1 MRTPIDAAV
10 KPASARA
17 DVRASLPDGRVLSA
31 PQGVTVESMI
41 RASALPGEIPTV
53 AALVDGELAE
63 LTTSLRRDAA
73 LQPVTMASADGMRVY
88 RRSLSFM
95 LITAARELFSDVA
108 VFIDHSVSNGG
119 YFCHV
124 TGRNPFSKNE
134 LGIIKTRMREIV
146 SADEPITRRE
156 VSLPEA
162 IKIFEKNHDDDKV
175 RLLRYREKP
184 SLVIYSL
191 REMRDY
197 FHGYMV
203 PSTGYLPYF
212 DLTAAGDGFILWYP
226 RRRDPTRLHPPAA
239 PSPLFAAF
247 QEYGGWLR
255 MLGVHNVGGLNEA
268 IENERIHELSLVAEA
283 LHEQHI
289 ARISTEIAALHP
301 RPRLV
306 LIAGP
311 SSAGKT
317 TFSKRLTV
325 QLLAHGIRPFHMG
338 VDDFFVD
345 REKTPLDENG
355 DLDFESPNAIDIH
368 RLNRDLRALAGGE
381 EVALPRYNFMTGKSE
396 PGPTLRLGAGHVIL
410 LEGIHCL
417 NPDLITRVPDE
428 SVYRIFVSA
437 LTQLNL
443 DRHNRASTTD
453 TRLIRRLVRDAHQ
466 RGWSPRET
474 IQRWESVRRGEKRH
488 IIPYQ
493 QNADTMFNSAL
504 AHELAVLRPL
514 AEPLLLQVQP
524 RTSARVEVK
533 RLLALLQWFRPCP
546 ADVVP
551 GNSILR
557 EFIGGSALK
566 DFSAWDL
573 RHAGTHGE

>member
-1 MRTPIDAAV
+1 M
-10 KPASARA
+10 
-17 DVRASLPDGRVLSA
+17 
-31 PQGVTVESMI
+31 
-41 RASALPGEIPTV
+41 

-63 LTTSLRRDAA
+63 LFTTLWQDTT
-73 LQPVTMASADGMRVY
+73 LEPVTMATADGMRVY
-88 RRSLSFM
+88 RRSLSFL
-95 LITAARELFSDVA
+95 LITAARELFPDVP

-124 TGRNPFSKNE
+124 TGRQPFSANE
-134 LGIIKTRMREIV
+134 LQNIKIRMREIV
-146 SADEPITRRE
+146 SLDEPITRRE
-156 VSLPEA
+156 ESVSEA
-162 IKIFEKNHDDDKV
+162 TKIFQKNEDDDKV

-184 SLVIYSL
+184 TLVIYSL

-203 PSTGYLPYF
+203 PSTAYLRYF
-212 DLTAAGDGFILWYP
+212 DITPVENGFILWYP
-226 RRRDPTRLHPPAA
+226 RRHDPTRLQPPTA
-239 PSPLFAAF
+239 PTKLFAAF

-255 MLGVHNVGGLNEA
+255 MLGVHSVGGLNRA
-268 IENERIHELSLVAEA
+268 IQNDRIHEFSLVAEA
-283 LHEQHI
+283 LHEQQI
-289 ARISTEIAALHP
+289 AKIATEIAAL
-301 RPRLV
+301 RPLPKLV

-325 QLLAHGIRPFHMG
+325 QLLAQGIRPFHIG

-345 REKTPLDENG
+345 REKAPLDENG
-355 DLDFESPNAIDIH
+355 DFDFESPHAVDIN
-368 RLNRDLRALAGGE
+368 RLNRDLRALTRGE
-381 EVALPRYNFMTGKSE
+381 KVALPRYNFKVGKSE
-396 PGPTLRLGAGHVIL
+396 AGQTFRLRSDHVIL

-428 SVYRIFVSA
+428 GVYRIFVSA

-466 RGWSPRET
+466 RGWAPQET

-488 IIPYQ
+488 IYPYQ
-493 QNADTMFNSAL
+493 EHVNIMFNSAL
-504 AHELAVLRPL
+504 AHELSVLRPL

-524 RTSARVEVK
+524 RTPEHVEVK

-546 ADVVP
+546 TTIVP

-566 DFSAWDL
+566 DFNAWDF
-573 RHAGTHGE
+573 RNAAAN

>member
-1 MRTPIDAAV
+1 MSTPADAAL
-10 KPASARA
+10 KPVSARVE
-17 DVRASLPDGRVLSA
+17 VRASLPDGRVFST
-31 PQGVTVESMI
+31 PQGVTVESI
-41 RASALPGEIPTV
+41 IQATALPGEVPTV

-63 LTTSLRRDAA
+63 LTISLQRDAV
-73 LQPVTMASADGMRVY
+73 LQPVTLDSADGMRVY
-88 RRSLSFM
+88 RRSLSFL
-95 LITAARELFSDVA
+95 LITAARELFPDVA
-108 VFIDHSVSNGG
+108 VFIDHSVSSGG
-119 YFCHV
+119 YFCHL

-134 LGIIKTRMREIV
+134 LRSIKTRMREIV

-156 VSLPEA
+156 MPLPEA

-191 REMRDY
+191 RDMHDY

-203 PSTGYLPYF
+203 PSTAYLPYF
-212 DLTAAGDGFILWYP
+212 DLTTAADGFILWYP
-226 RRRDPTRLHPPAA
+226 RRRDPTKLQPPAA

-268 IENERIHELSLVAEA
+268 IENDRIYELSLVAEA
-283 LHEQHI
+283 LHEQQI

-301 RPRLV
+301 HSRLV

-368 RLNRDLRALAGGE
+368 RLNRDLHALADGK
-381 EVALPRYNFMTGKSE
+381 EVALPRYNFKTGKSE
-396 PGPTLRLGAGHVIL
+396 SGPTLRLGAGHVIL

-493 QNADTMFNSAL
+493 QNADTIFNSAL

-514 AEPLLLQVQP
+514 AEPLLMQVQP
-524 RTSARVEVK
+524 RTPERVEVK

-546 ADVVP
+546 AGVVP

-566 DFSAWDL
+566 DFTAWDL
-573 RHAGTHGE
+573 RHAGTQGE

>member
-1 MRTPIDAAV
+1 MGPHHKPDV
-10 KPASARA
+10 QPASTRA
-17 DVRASLPDGRVLSA
+17 DIRANIPDGRIFSA
-31 PQGVTVESMI
+31 PQGTTIEGIVK
-41 RASALPGEIPTV
+41 AAALPGEAPTV
-53 AALVDGELAE
+53 AALVNGELAE
-63 LTTSLRRDAA
+63 LFTTLWQDTT
-73 LQPVTMASADGMRVY
+73 LEPVTMATADGMRVY
-88 RRSLSFM
+88 RRSLSFL
-95 LITAARELFSDVA
+95 LITAARELFPDVP

-124 TGRNPFSKNE
+124 TGRHPFSANE
-134 LGIIKTRMREIV
+134 LRKIKTRMREIV
-146 SADEPITRRE
+146 SLDEPITRRE
-156 VSLPEA
+156 ESVSEA
-162 IKIFEKNHDDDKV
+162 TKIFQKNEDDDKV

-184 SLVIYSL
+184 TLVIYSL

-203 PSTGYLPYF
+203 PSTAYLRYF
-212 DLTAAGDGFILWYP
+212 DLTPAKNGFILWYP
-226 RRRDPTRLHPPAA
+226 RRHDPTRLQPPTA
-239 PSPLFAAF
+239 PTKLFAAF

-255 MLGVHNVGGLNEA
+255 MLGVHSVGGLNDA
-268 IENERIHELSLVAEA
+268 IENDRIHEFSLVAEA
-283 LHEQHI
+283 LHEQQI
-289 ARISTEIAALHP
+289 AKIATEIAAL
-301 RPRLV
+301 RPLPKLV

-325 QLLAHGIRPFHMG
+325 QLLAQGIRPFHIG

-345 REKTPLDENG
+345 REKAPLDENG
-355 DLDFESPNAIDIH
+355 DFDFESPHAVDIN
-368 RLNRDLRALAGGE
+368 RLNRDLRALTRGE
-381 EVALPRYNFMTGKSE
+381 KVALPRYNFKVGKSE
-396 PGPTLRLGAGHVIL
+396 AGQTFRLGSDHVIL

-428 SVYRIFVSA
+428 GVYRIFVSA

-466 RGWSPRET
+466 RGWAPQET

-488 IIPYQ
+488 IYPYQ
-493 QNADTMFNSAL
+493 EHVNIMFNSAL
-504 AHELAVLRPL
+504 AHELSVLRPL

-524 RTSARVEVK
+524 RTPEHVEVK

-546 ADVVP
+546 TTIVP

-566 DFSAWDL
+566 DFNAWDF
-573 RHAGTHGE
+573 RNAAAN

>member
-124 TGRNPFSKNE
+124 TGRNPLSKNE
-134 LGIIKTRMREIV
+134 LHSIKNRMREIV

-156 VSLPEA
+156 LPLPEA

-184 SLVIYSL
+184 NLVIYSL

-466 RGWSPRET
+466 RRWSPRET

>member
-1 MRTPIDAAV
+1 MVPHHKPDV
-10 KPASARA
+10 QPASPRA
-17 DVRASLPDGRVLSA
+17 DIRVSVPDGRVFSA
-31 PQGVTVESMI
+31 PQGATIESI
-41 RASALPGEIPTV
+41 VKAAALPGDAPTV

-63 LTTSLRRDAA
+63 LFTTLSQDTTLE
-73 LQPVTMASADGMRVY
+73 PVTMATADGMRVY
-88 RRSLSFM
+88 RRSLSFL
-95 LITAARELFSDVA
+95 LITAAGELFPDVP

-124 TGRNPFSKNE
+124 TGRQPFNAHE
-134 LGIIKTRMREIV
+134 LRNIKTRMRDIV

-156 VSLPEA
+156 ESVSDA
-162 IKIFEKNHDDDKV
+162 IKIFQKHEDGDKV

-184 SLVIYSL
+184 TLVIYSL
-191 REMRDY
+191 REMHDY

-203 PSTGYLPYF
+203 PSTGYLRYF
-212 DLTAAGDGFILWYP
+212 DLAPVKNGFILSYP
-226 RRRDPTRLHPPAA
+226 RRHDPTRLQPTTA
-239 PSPLFAAF
+239 PTMLFAAF

-255 MLGVHNVGGLNEA
+255 LLGVHNVSGLNSA
-268 IENERIHELSLVAEA
+268 IHNDRIHEFSLVAEA
-283 LHEQHI
+283 LHEQQI
-289 ARISTEIAALHP
+289 AKIATEIAVL
-301 RPRLV
+301 RPLPKLV

-325 QLLAHGIRPFHMG
+325 QLLAHGIRPFRIG
-338 VDDFFVD
+338 VDDFFID
-345 REKTPLDENG
+345 REKTPLDANG
-355 DLDFESPNAIDIH
+355 DFDLESPHAVDIN
-368 RLNRDLRALAGGE
+368 RLNRDLRTLARGE
-381 EVALPRYNFMTGKSE
+381 TVVLPRYNFKEGKSE
-396 PGPTLRLGAGHVIL
+396 VGQTFQLGSEHVIL

-453 TRLIRRLVRDAHQ
+453 TRLIRRLVRDANQ
-466 RGWSPRET
+466 RGRAPHET

-488 IIPYQ
+488 IYPYQ
-493 QNADTMFNSAL
+493 EHANIMFNSAL

-524 RTSARVEVK
+524 RTPEHVEVK

-546 ADVVP
+546 TMIVP

-557 EFIGGSALK
+557 EFIGGSALE
-566 DFSAWDL
+566 DFKAWDF
-573 RHAGTHGE
+573 RSDPKN

>member
-1 MRTPIDAAV
+1 MVPHHKPDV
-10 KPASARA
+10 QPASTRA
-17 DVRASLPDGRVLSA
+17 DIRANFPDGRVFSA
-31 PQGVTVESMI
+31 PQGATIESI
-41 RASALPGEIPTV
+41 VQAAALPGEAPTV

-63 LTTSLRRDAA
+63 LFTTLWRDTT
-73 LQPVTMASADGMRVY
+73 LEPVTMATVDGMRVY
-88 RRSLSFM
+88 RRSLSFL
-95 LITAARELFSDVA
+95 LITAARELFPDVS

-124 TGRNPFSKNE
+124 TGRQPFSANE
-134 LGIIKTRMREIV
+134 LRNIKTRMREIV
-146 SADEPITRRE
+146 SLDEPITRRE
-156 VSLPEA
+156 EPLSEA
-162 IKIFEKNHDDDKV
+162 IKIFQKNKDDDKV

-184 SLVIYSL
+184 TLVIYSL

-203 PSTGYLPYF
+203 PSTVYLQYF
-212 DLTAAGDGFILWYP
+212 DLTPVKNGFILWYP
-226 RRRDPTRLHPPAA
+226 RRSDPTRLQPPTA
-239 PSPLFAAF
+239 PSKLFAAF
-247 QEYGGWLR
+247 QEYGDWLR
-255 MLGVHNVGGLNEA
+255 MLGVHSVGGLNEA
-268 IENERIHELSLVAEA
+268 IENDRIHEFSLVAEA
-283 LHEQHI
+283 LHEQQI
-289 ARISTEIAALHP
+289 ARIATEIAAL
-301 RPRLV
+301 RPLPKLV

-325 QLLAHGIRPFHMG
+325 QLLAHGIRPFHIG

-355 DLDFESPNAIDIH
+355 DFDFESPHAVDIQ
-368 RLNRDLRALAGGE
+368 RLNRDIRTLARGE
-381 EVALPRYNFMTGKSE
+381 EVALPHYNFKVGKSE
-396 PGPTLRLGAGHVIL
+396 VGQTLRLGSDHVIL

-466 RGWSPRET
+466 RGWAPQET

-488 IIPYQ
+488 IYPYQ
-493 QNADTMFNSAL
+493 EHVNTMFNSAL

-524 RTSARVEVK
+524 RTPEHVEVK
-533 RLLALLQWFRPCP
+533 RLLALLRWFRPCP
-546 ADVVP
+546 TMIVP

-566 DFSAWDL
+566 DFNAWDF
-573 RHAGTHGE
+573 RNTATS